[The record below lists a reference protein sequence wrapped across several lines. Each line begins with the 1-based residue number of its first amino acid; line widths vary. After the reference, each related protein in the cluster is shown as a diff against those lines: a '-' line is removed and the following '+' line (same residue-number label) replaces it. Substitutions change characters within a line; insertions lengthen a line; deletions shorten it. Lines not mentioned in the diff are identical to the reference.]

1 MGFNLFLLTYSQ
13 LNCIL
18 DIRRNTYIDLM
29 ESVIKHIVNVGL
41 GKIKTHTK
49 GDQWEPVITKS
60 TTFKYNKDKPRT
72 KTFKNTLSNI
82 KKTKKYKAT

>member
-49 GDQWEPVITKS
+49 GDQ
-60 TTFKYNKDKPRT
+60 
-72 KTFKNTLSNI
+72 
-82 KKTKKYKAT
+82 